1 MKQYMKEGDLL
12 KLETMSNA
20 IILGSGLAA
29 DLGAK
34 INDNITVVSQK
45 GVSLSLKVVG
55 IHESGLTEIDKVRG
69 LC

>member
-34 INDNITVVSQK
+34 INDNITVVSQR
-45 GVSLSLKVVG
+45 VY
-55 IHESGLTEIDKVRG
+55 H
-69 LC
+69 